1 MYYIALFFSHFK
13 GHSGGVQEDDM
24 APSAPPLDH
33 MDHVY
38 GYESTSFDA
47 RNVPLDF
54 TSIAAFLKRNFQ
66 LYA

>member
-1 MYYIALFFSHFK
+1 
-13 GHSGGVQEDDM
+13 M

-47 RNVPLDF
+47 RNARLRA
-54 TSIAAFLKRNFQ
+54 S
-66 LYA
+66 